1 MAMNHAVSE
10 LVTCLKNGQQARK
23 EKVITTSSKLKVAIL
38 EILKREGYILDY
50 EVFNNGSF
58 YVIEI
63 TLKYTGIIPVIRE
76 IQVLSKPGKRLY
88 AGVDEIPVVRNG
100 LGNVILSTPKGIM
113 TGFEAK
119 TLNVGGELLLKIF

>member
-58 YVIEI
+58 DVIEI